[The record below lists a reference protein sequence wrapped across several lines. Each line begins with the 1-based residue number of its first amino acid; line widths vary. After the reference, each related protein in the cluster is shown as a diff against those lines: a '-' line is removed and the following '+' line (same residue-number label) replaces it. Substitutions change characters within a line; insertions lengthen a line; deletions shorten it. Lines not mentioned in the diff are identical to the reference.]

1 MWTNRECKLALEIW
15 ESSHSRVHHT
25 QTIWFVSTSTLLIN
39 WETLNG
45 MQAEKP
51 SQAKPWT
58 NNTGPQDNTHPS
70 TTPPTIHLQHSGS
83 LPTGHCTTLQYRSLM
98 HSSRNW
104 LGWEG
109 KGTTDEYPFM
119 QTPDHPSPHHSF
131 MEPLSKG
138 HSPP

>member
-1 MWTNRECKLALEIW
+1 MVCKL
-15 ESSHSRVHHT
+15 R
-25 QTIWFVSTSTLLIN
+25 
-39 WETLNG
+39 
-45 MQAEKP
+45 

-104 LGWEG
+104 LGREG
-109 KGTTDEYPFM
+109 KGTTDEYPSCKYQITHSHTIHSWNRCLRDIHPPM
-119 QTPDHPSPHHSF
+119 SPLHIGTHSTVPPASTPTPYTPAPTPPPLRTHP
-131 MEPLSKG
+131 PLLF
-138 HSPP
+138 PNPYT

>member
-1 MWTNRECKLALEIW
+1 MVCKL
-15 ESSHSRVHHT
+15 R
-25 QTIWFVSTSTLLIN
+25 
-39 WETLNG
+39 
-45 MQAEKP
+45 

-58 NNTGPQDNTHPS
+58 NNAGPQDNTHPS

-109 KGTTDEYPFM
+109 KGTTDEYPSCKY
-119 QTPDHPSPHHSF
+119 QITHPHTIHSWNRCLRDIHPRKPNLYPNPNPYKQRRHSQIVSNQSSRVTSNTRMTLHHGDS
-131 MEPLSKG
+131 S
-138 HSPP
+138 S